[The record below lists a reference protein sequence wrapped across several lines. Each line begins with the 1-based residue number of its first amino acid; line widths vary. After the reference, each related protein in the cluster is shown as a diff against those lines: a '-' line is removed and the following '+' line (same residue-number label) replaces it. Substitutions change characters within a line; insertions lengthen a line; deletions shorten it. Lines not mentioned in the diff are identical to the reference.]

1 MATAGR
7 PSKTIVDSFV
17 TQLGQSNDTSAIE
30 LLQTGITMQ
39 GRILPPIFV
48 ASGLCFTLGL
58 IALGIANTQLAR
70 SKSQSGTAVK
80 KPLLAAA
87 SKAMLCLSTG
97 LVFGA
102 SLSTTMTISGMTFIA
117 RSEGSNL
124 KLLPGILVQALQW
137 ASSGLLVLFTIG
149 AFILLREE
157 IPQQPDDYP
166 FPPETVEYDKYGG
179 GVRLDF

>member
-7 PSKTIVDSFV
+7 SSKTVEDSFV
-17 TQLGQSNDTSAIE
+17 TQLGLENGTSAVE

-39 GRILPPIFV
+39 GKIFPPIFV

-58 IALGIANTQLAR
+58 IALGIADTQLAR
-70 SKSQSGTAVK
+70 AKRQSGTAVK
-80 KPLLAAA
+80 KPLLAVA

-117 RSEGSNL
+117 RSEGSHINV
-124 KLLPGILVQALQW
+124 LPGILVQALQW
-137 ASSGLLVLFTIG
+137 AASGLLVLFTLG

-157 IPQQPDDYP
+157 APQQTDDYI
-166 FPPETVEYDKYGG
+166 FPPESLEYNKYGG